1 MESTGA
7 TPLRA
12 RSLGALATFSRAL
25 PPLRGKGALARA
37 LMAQAEQR
45 RELAGSWSLRIKDGT
60 RFELPRA
67 SRQTWAV
74 AFDGL
79 YDPAAV
85 AYVERFVR
93 PGSVVLDVGASL
105 GLWTVPLAR
114 MAAARGA
121 QVWAFEP
128 NPANIEWITRNVE
141 LNGLQDYVTVRGVGL
156 GDRPEEVTLVSSEY
170 GVGNG
175 VIAVGESEST
185 EKFLHV
191 QVRIERLDDIE
202 LPAPVSFVKID
213 TEGYEPAFLRGAAGL
228 IARER
233 PVIFG
238 EFAPV
243 WMRARGEDLRGEL
256 REMAYDVAALEASRS
271 HRWRSIDTVARR
283 PLDRDGSAPLPANL
297 LLTPS

>member
-1 MESTGA
+1 MASPGA
-7 TPLRA
+7 TTLRA
-12 RSLGALATFSRAL
+12 RSVGALAAIVRTL
-25 PPLRGKGALARA
+25 PPLRGKGALARR
-37 LMAQAEQR
+37 LMTRAEER
-45 RELAGSWSLRIKDGT
+45 GELGGSWSLRMKDGT
-60 RFELPRA
+60 RFELPRR

-114 MAAARGA
+114 MAAAREA
-121 QVWAFEP
+121 RVWAFEP
-128 NPANIEWITRNVE
+128 NPANIEWIRRNVE
-141 LNGLQDYVTVRGVGL
+141 LNGLSEHVTVCDVGL
-156 GDRPEEVTLVSSEY
+156 GDRREEVTLVSSEY

-175 VIAVGESEST
+175 VIAVQDSEST
-185 EKFLHV
+185 EKFSHV
-191 QVRIERLDDIE
+191 QVRVERLDDIE

-213 TEGYEPAFLRGAAGL
+213 TEGYEPAFLRGAAEL
-228 IARER
+228 IARDR

-243 WMRARGEDLRGEL
+243 WMRARGEEL
-256 REMAYDVAALEASRS
+256 RPELDRLDYEVAAMEASRS
-271 HRWRSIDTVARR
+271 HPWRSVDTVERR
-283 PLDRDGSAPLPANL
+283 RLDPSGGSELPANL
-297 LLTPS
+297 LLTPR